1 MLNMEEMQKKRW
13 SALFQVMNFA
23 PFGGLF
29 RIDEEVW
36 KERAGPGYDRSNTR
50 ASHPGCSITRLHNTL
65 GPVRMLH
72 GTSRK
77 DYRKDVIAIK
87 NIYGKEHTT
96 WFGGLDPIPMEIA
109 LWQQNKIWLAEKAR
123 ADDSELHA
131 LEALCAR
138 RGW

>member
-1 MLNMEEMQKKRW
+1 MLNMEESQKKRW
-13 SALFQVMNFA
+13 SALFQFVNPT

-29 RIDEEVW
+29 RVAEEVW
-36 KERAGPGYDRSNTR
+36 KERAGSCYDRNNTR
-50 ASHPGCSITRLHNTL
+50 SDHPGCSITRLHNTL

-77 DYRKDVIAIK
+77 DYRKDVVAIK

-96 WFGGLDPIPMEIA
+96 WFGGLDPIPMEFA
-109 LWQQNKIWLAEKAR
+109 LWQQKMVRPAEKAR
-123 ADDSELHA
+123 VDAPELQA
-131 LEALCAR
+131 LNALCAR